1 MFHKEFQRKVQ
12 LTEILWILWKVI
24 QTSFLHMIV
33 VLPWKTMF
41 CFVNA
46 LIYECLI
53 LAANDACLVYHI

>member
-12 LTEILWILWKVI
+12 LTETFQWKVI